1 MKDSSVRRNHL
12 LKLMKQEAES
22 AAKFDISFFKMMEM
36 DLDTE
41 H

>member
-1 MKDSSVRRNHL
+1 MKESGVRRNHL
-12 LKLMKQEAES
+12 LKMLSSEVES
-22 AAKFDISFFKMMEM
+22 AAKIDISFFKMMEM